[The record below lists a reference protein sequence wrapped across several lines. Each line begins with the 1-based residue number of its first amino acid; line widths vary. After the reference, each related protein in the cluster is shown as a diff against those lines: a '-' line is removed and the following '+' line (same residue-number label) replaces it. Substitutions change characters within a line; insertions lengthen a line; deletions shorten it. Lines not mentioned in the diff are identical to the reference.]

1 MSTAAQKQQPRRR
14 RAPGL
19 FTATLIVLAGVALVG
34 SQYGLAV
41 LRDIRATLP
50 PTPVVSAVPV
60 STAVVDKAGL
70 LLRPFTTANGRW
82 RLPVTIAEVDRRFI
96 DMLLAYEDQHFNEH
110 QGIDW
115 PSMLRAAVQYAGAG
129 RIVSGGSTLT
139 MQVARL
145 IGGEPTRNIAG
156 KLRQMVHADMLE
168 RSLSKDDILDALPDA
183 GAPYRRQSRG
193 HPRREPRL
201 FRQGAEA
208 ADSTAE
214 CALLVALPQSPEARR
229 PDRDVEVAR
238 ARRASGARPHGRAPS
253 RDQTPKRSQARAS
266 SSLMPRRGASLSP
279 TSPRTPPRRSVKA
292 HPSMRSGANSPSTAR
307 CKASLERLGAE
318 RARIAQ
324 AAALGGDRRRRPADR
339 RHPRLGR
346 LGRRLFDTESA
357 GYVDLTAGGA
367 LTRLDAEAADLRAGV
382 RAWPR
387 PSREPDAGG
396 PADGAQRPLRAESIS
411 TSASTAVPCRVRQA
425 LTELSLNIPAVEW
438 LLDAVGPARLV
449 ARLKDGRMQH
459 RGMPADTA
467 PPSLAV
473 GLGGVGVTLRD
484 LVSALCGDRPG
495 RRRPWCCATG

>member
-1 MSTAAQKQQPRRR
+1 MSTAAHKPEPRRR

-168 RSLSKDDILDALPDA
+168 RSLSKDDILTLYLTL
-183 GAPYRRQSRG
+183 APYGGNIQGIRAASLAYFG
-193 HPRREPRL
+193 KEPRQL
-201 FRQGAEA
+201 SAAEA
-208 ADSTAE
+208 AT
-214 CALLVALPQSPEARR
+214 LVALPQSPERRR
-229 PDRDVEVAR
+229 PDR
-238 ARRASGARPHGRAPS
+238 AP
-253 RDQTPKRSQARAS
+253 A
-266 SSLMPRRGASLSP
+266 L
-279 TSPRTPPRRSVKA
+279 
-292 HPSMRSGANSPSTAR
+292 
-307 CKASLERLGAE
+307 
-318 RARIAQ
+318 AQ
-324 AAALGGDRRRRPADR
+324 AARDRVLIRGLEHGVIDRPQFERAASRPAPDRRLALPMQAPHLATWLAAQSPGTVVPTTVRYELHGEARE
-339 RHPRLGR
+339 GR
-346 LGRRLFDTESA
+346 VDKGGAGRRLA
-357 GYVDLTAGGA
+357 HGGDD
-367 LTRLDAEAADLRAGV
+367 DARGAVPVEHRGQRAGLAPLV
-382 RAWPR
+382 EIDR
-387 PSREPDAGG
+387 PFRRVGG
-396 PADGAQRPLRAESIS
+396 GGVDMVGRDDRH
-411 TSASTAVPCRVRQA
+411 R
-425 LTELSLNIPAVEW
+425 
-438 LLDAVGPARLV
+438 LDAVGAAGLGPCHL
-449 ARLKDGRMQH
+449 GE
-459 RGMPADTA
+459 G
-467 PPSLAV
+467 AV
-473 GLGGVGVTLRD
+473 GAASVEAELGGGSPRALRIGGQGSGYQRELAIEPGGDAVHRADEGALPAANHAEADATARGFFLAAFDGHGDCSFPCRSGDAEDAAVGDVVGSGTGAKNGEWLTGSGFP
-484 LVSALCGDRPG
+484 SAL
-495 RRRPWCCATG
+495 